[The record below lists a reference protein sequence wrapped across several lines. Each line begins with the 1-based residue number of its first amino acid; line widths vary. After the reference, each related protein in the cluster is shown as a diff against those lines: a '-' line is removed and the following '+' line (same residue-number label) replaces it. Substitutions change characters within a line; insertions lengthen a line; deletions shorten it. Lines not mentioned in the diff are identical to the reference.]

1 MPKNRLQELDEIL
14 AKSQRLSSHV
24 SDGGSAARQLNYR
37 VSELS
42 ELTRQLAES
51 SRMNASLAGQTTSTT
66 TTTTGSLRLATEA
79 KRVLDEV
86 SHVVLRGGGEASL
99 VRESVN
105 MEHLLAGQ
113 QDSLCLASLHAAQTV
128 AAHQRHDALSR
139 WLETDFAEGQGDIHH
154 SLAPSL
160 PPPPPA
166 LLLSSRS
173 HPPTA
178 SASAILWPTAQTPL
192 SSPLLQRHAEVVRSL
207 IEASHSGVSAGTP
220 CRDLV
225 DFLRSSEDE
234 VFARELS
241 VVDRAGYSALLD
253 LLSHMVSEGEMDGSL
268 PGSFALVCFAQS
280 SRSLLSLQS
289 RLTLGSLQYLQSLS
303 SSLVTARG
311 DGEAVGPRRAGE
323 TFRQCLQSHLTGLV
337 RQGRLSG
344 DQLTFYTYSYY
355 YIRCGQLTACLEELE
370 SGSPTVS
377 RTVDRD
383 VREALI
389 VVLRVLNASHSFS
402 RQSYSSP
409 ASLGGGGSGS
419 VDTSLGPSLALLRR
433 VHDVE
438 TQRYLAG
445 APVDRFLLLFLGLL
459 TGKAT
464 KDQLS
469 GCGLSVFTL
478 EDFAWGYL
486 FSGLASY
493 LLGSASSSSDLQAS
507 SGPSGHLAL
516 YDAISSYGGASYFA
530 NPAAGPTAVY
540 KYALLLLLSQR
551 FEDVVVYLHGQER
564 VFVAAHLSALALYN
578 GLLLPLRASAG
589 VSKEV
594 AGTVPLD
601 AILASYTAN
610 YIQPVLLNAS
620 DRVQRS
626 KIVTIVADYHLIL
639 ETRWG
644 SQTGALDGVVRE
656 RYKAQVD
663 YFMRELILRLLLS
676 LSPGDRDVLL
686 GTLAPSSTSGVLLR
700 EHGYLDRFWS
710 PEEMNTFLNRFAV
723 VLQSD
728 YEAYESSCHYLLLAG
743 NYRGSLEVITRQTI
757 RHAQLLFQS
766 LRRSSS
772 SSKAILST
780 PAMQMSNA
788 AQVCRCVLEWMS
800 FVMHFV
806 ETYLKSSSP
815 SNILSSFRAATA
827 AANSS
832 SSSSSTLDGQQLVE
846 TVFLTANL
854 GTIFTLVLMDK
865 DYVAAYDLLRS
876 LHLLG
881 LTEMADEVLLVYADC
896 LQALYSVAAVSRVD
910 LRLQEV
916 REEGRRLFHY
926 AQRSRHSLRRSE
938 ATLQDLHHT
947 LKALL

>member
-1 MPKNRLQELDEIL
+1 
-14 AKSQRLSSHV
+14 
-24 SDGGSAARQLNYR
+24 
-37 VSELS
+37 
-42 ELTRQLAES
+42 
-51 SRMNASLAGQTTSTT
+51 MNAALGQTA

-86 SHVVLRGGGEASL
+86 SHVVLRGGGEATL
-99 VRESVN
+99 VRESIN
-105 MEHLLAGQ
+105 MEHLLARQ
-113 QDSLCLASLHAAQTV
+113 QDSLCVASLQAAQTV
-128 AAHQRHDALSR
+128 VAHQRQDALSR
-139 WLETDFAEGQGDIHH
+139 WLETDFAEGQSDIHH

-160 PPPPPA
+160 PPPVPV
-166 LLLSSRS
+166 LLSSRS
-173 HPPTA
+173 QPPSA
-178 SASAILWPTAQTPL
+178 SASAILWPTAQTPI

-207 IEASHSGVSAGTP
+207 VEASHSGVSAGTP

-234 VFARELS
+234 IFSRELS

-253 LLSHMVSEGEMDGSL
+253 LLSHMVGEGEMDGSL

-323 TFRQCLQSHLTGLV
+323 TFRQCLQSYLTGLV
-337 RQGRLSG
+337 RQGRLSS
-344 DQLTFYTYSYY
+344 DQLTFYAYSYY

-389 VVLRVLNASHSFS
+389 VVLRVLNANHSFS

-409 ASLGGGGSGS
+409 ASLGGGGNG
-419 VDTSLGPSLALLRR
+419 DASLGPSLALLRR
-433 VHDVE
+433 VHDLE

-445 APVDRFLLLFLGLL
+445 GSVDRFLLLFLGLL

-486 FSGLASY
+486 FSGLASHS
-493 LLGSASSSSDLQAS
+493 LGSTGSSSDLQAS

-530 NPAAGPTAVY
+530 NPAAGPAAVY

-551 FEDVVVYLHGQER
+551 FEDVVVYLQGQER
-564 VFVAAHLSALALYN
+564 VFVAAHLTALALYH

-594 AGTVPLD
+594 VGTVSLD

-626 KIVTIVADYHLIL
+626 RIVTIVADYHLIL
-639 ETRWG
+639 ESRWG
-644 SQTGALDGVVRE
+644 SQTGALDGVVRD

-663 YFMRELILRLLLS
+663 YFMRDLILRLLLS

-710 PEEMNTFLNRFAV
+710 PEEMKSFLNRFAV

-766 LRRSSS
+766 LRRPSASN
-772 SSKAILST
+772 KAILST

-815 SNILSSFRAATA
+815 SNILSSFRVADHAIG
-827 AANSS
+827 SS
-832 SSSSSTLDGQQLVE
+832 SSSSSSSSANSTTLDGQQLVE

-881 LTEMADEVLLVYADC
+881 ADGASSGGNDGILSVTGLTEIADEVLLVYADC

-916 REEGRRLFHY
+916 REDGRRLFHY
-926 AQRSRHSLRRSE
+926 AQRSRHGLRRSE